1 MAAAVVVEAVDDV
14 MKHLKKAQSAMNQ
27 VAETWKE
34 MNWVSNREEEK
45 ERSIEKAVQCSNKH
59 SQADQRAK
67 YF

>member
-34 MNWVSNREEEK
+34 MNGVSNREEE
-45 ERSIEKAVQCSNKH
+45 EEKIN
-59 SQADQRAK
+59 
-67 YF
+67 